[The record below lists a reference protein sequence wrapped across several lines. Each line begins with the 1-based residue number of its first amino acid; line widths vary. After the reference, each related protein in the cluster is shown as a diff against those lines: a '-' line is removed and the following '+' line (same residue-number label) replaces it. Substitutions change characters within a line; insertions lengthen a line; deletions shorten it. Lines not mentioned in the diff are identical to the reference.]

1 MIVKMKKMALL
12 VSGKQVNS
20 ALGQLRKLGL
30 VHIKHLCH
38 PAADAIDSCEHK
50 LQLLNQ
56 AISLLG
62 ESKTVSQD
70 LDKKQ
75 ISFYVKEIVI
85 LDRKKQE
92 LSTKLTEL
100 TVKRLWFKQWGKIS
114 SHSLA
119 ELKASG
125 VFIKLYLGD
134 RRCLKKLPKD
144 NLIYVLKKERNRV
157 YLAAFFEN
165 EQESLNL
172 TEVEV
177 PHENPYFLKKKI
189 AAVQRELEEV
199 NQELAAAAGYK
210 KYFIQ
215 TKDEIIKR
223 LEFNQVRFG
232 MAHQEDIYCLQ
243 GFCPQESISEINQAA
258 RKEGW
263 ATMVEDPIDSD
274 EVPTLI
280 RNPGWVEIIRPIFK
294 FMGTL
299 PGYNE
304 YDISFWFLLFFSIFF
319 AMLIGDAGYGL
330 LFLAVTFFLQQK
342 FKKAKKDIF
351 FLSYLLSGATVVW
364 GVVTGTWFGFE
375 RIAQLPV
382 LNSLVIDR
390 VDSFIGSN
398 QIFMIYLCFFIGA
411 IHLTIAHGVRAFR
424 FINSRLALAQLGWI
438 SIIWSVFFVAGKLVL
453 NRTTPDFTLG
463 LFILGSS
470 LVILFAYPKKNILK
484 GALLSLADLPLK
496 VIGSFSD
503 VVSYL
508 RLFAVGYATV
518 AVATAFNNMALSSG
532 SNSILAGFMSAF
544 ILFLG
549 HSLNIL
555 LALMAVVVHGIRLN
569 MLEFSGH
576 LDMQWSGIEYKPFSE

>member
-1 MIVKMKKMALL
+1 MKKMALL

-20 ALGQLRKLGL
+20 ALAQLRKLGL
-30 VHIKHLCH
+30 IHIKHLRQ
-38 PAADAIDSCEHK
+38 PAADAIDACEHK
-50 LQLLNQ
+50 LQLFNQ
-56 AISLLG
+56 AINLLG
-62 ESKTVSQD
+62 ESKTVSKG
-70 LDKKQ
+70 LDKEQ
-75 ISFYVKEIVI
+75 ISFYTKEIII

-92 LSTKLTEL
+92 LNVKLKEL
-100 TVKRLWFKQWGKIS
+100 AAKLIWFKQWGKIS
-114 SHSLA
+114 AHSLA

-134 RRCLKKLPKD
+134 RRYLKKLPKD
-144 NLIYVLKKERNRV
+144 SLIYVLKKERNKV
-157 YLAAFFEN
+157 YLAAFFRN

-177 PHENPYFLKKKI
+177 PHENPYFLEKKI
-189 AAVQRELEEV
+189 AAAQRELEEI
-199 NQELAAAAGYK
+199 NQELADAAGYT

-215 TKDEIIKR
+215 AKDEVLKR

-243 GFCPQESISEINQAA
+243 GFCPRESISEINKVA
-258 RKEGW
+258 KEQGW
-263 ATMVEDPIDSD
+263 ATVVEDPGDTD

-304 YDISFWFLLFFSIFF
+304 YDISFWFLIFFSIFF

-342 FKKAKKDIF
+342 FKRAKKDIF
-351 FLSYLLSGATVVW
+351 FLSYLLSGATVIW

-375 RIAQLPV
+375 KIAQLPV

-390 VDSFIGSN
+390 VNSFIGSN

-411 IHLTIAHGVRAFR
+411 IHLTIAHGIRAFR
-424 FINSRLALAQLGWI
+424 FINSRLALAQLGWV

-453 NRTTPDFTLG
+453 NRAAPDFTLG

-532 SNSILAGFMSAF
+532 SNSILTGLMAAF

-576 LDMQWSGIEYKPFSE
+576 LDMQWSGIEYKPFRE